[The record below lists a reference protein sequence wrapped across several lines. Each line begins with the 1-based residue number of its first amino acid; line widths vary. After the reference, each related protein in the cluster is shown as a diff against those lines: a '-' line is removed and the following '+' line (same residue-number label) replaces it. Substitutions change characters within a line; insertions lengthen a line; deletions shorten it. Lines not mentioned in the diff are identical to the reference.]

1 MIDTKKGRGR
11 PSLDISDSERIRRNR
26 EANKKRAKSS
36 KIFTLNG
43 EARKRFDLAK
53 EKQEKQLGFTLT
65 VQQFMTIL
73 LTRWENDES

>member
-1 MIDTKKGRGR
+1 MADNKRGR
-11 PSLDISDSERIRRNR
+11 PRLDISDSERIRRNR
-26 EANKKRAKSS
+26 EANTRNAKKSLAFR
-36 KIFTLNG
+36 ING
-43 EARKRFDLAK
+43 EVRKRFDLAK

>member
-1 MIDTKKGRGR
+1 MVEKKKRGR
-11 PSLDISDSERIRRNR
+11 PRLDISDSERIRRNR
-26 EANKKRAKSS
+26 EANARNGKNSLAFR
-36 KIFTLNG
+36 ITG

>member
-1 MIDTKKGRGR
+1 MADNKRGRGR
-11 PSLDISDSERIRRNR
+11 PRLDISDSERIRRNR
-26 EANKKRAKSS
+26 EANTRNAKKSLAFR
-36 KIFTLNG
+36 ING
-43 EARKRFDLAK
+43 EVRKRFDLAK